1 MRKVNDAAPTDPNHC
16 RGIVLTLAIAVVSNA
31 VGSGRGDAAVR
42 PDEAIGPVH
51 LGEPRAGV
59 EQRLGRG
66 QPIQGQPRSASPRY
80 RSGTITLQVSYRR
93 NGRVEGIETSSSKA
107 TLYGLPLSE
116 SYRAFRDR
124 LDSKHGWTHFRCQEF
139 RTFTHHSRQSTA
151 ISWYGNKLN
160 VVDVSTT
167 APPKRCSLGSP
178 ARPPGPKSIHG

>member
-1 MRKVNDAAPTDPNHC
+1 MTRRRPTEITSLV
-16 RGIVLTLAIAVVSNA
+16 GIVLTLAIAVVSNA
-31 VGSGRGDAAVR
+31 VGSGRGGAAVR
-42 PDEAIGPVH
+42 PDAAIGPVH

-66 QPIQGQPRSASPRY
+66 QPIQGQPRSGSAGY
-80 RSGTITLQVSYRR
+80 RSGTITLQVSYGR
-93 NGRVEGIETSSSKA
+93 NGRVEGIETNSSKA
-107 TLYGLPLSE
+107 TLYGRPLSE

-139 RTFTHHSRQSTA
+139 RIFTHHIRQSTTA
-151 ISWYGNKLN
+151 ISWYGNKLS

-178 ARPPGPKSIHG
+178 ARPPGPESIHG